1 LGTTETKKGICILD
15 LALVSLSE
23 GSWIRKQMAEPE
35 HVIKAA
41 YQSNEVGGAGIA
53 EGVAEEDLD
62 RLGGGAAGG
71 HHHIQQHVR
80 HYAPVQVQRHLHTR
94 GGKNIY

>member
-1 LGTTETKKGICILD
+1 VHK
-15 LALVSLSE
+15 
-23 GSWIRKQMAEPE
+23 
-35 HVIKAA
+35 IKVA

-71 HHHIQQHVR
+71 HHHVQQHVR
-80 HYAPVQVQRHLHTR
+80 HYAPVQVQRHLQEQQIS
-94 GGKNIY
+94 KLSLNQKQAPFFISSISIQ